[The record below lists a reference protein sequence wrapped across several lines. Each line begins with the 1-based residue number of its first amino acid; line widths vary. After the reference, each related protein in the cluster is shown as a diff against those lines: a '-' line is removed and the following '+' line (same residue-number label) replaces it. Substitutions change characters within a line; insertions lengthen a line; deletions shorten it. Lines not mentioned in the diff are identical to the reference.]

1 MTKRSAA
8 ITELENQLRDMVGAC
23 GGLLE
28 TRWVGR
34 FVELMRETANTE
46 GKEYLLKV
54 LFNTPQS
61 EKAALSRFI
70 QLNGV
75 EILAGWIAQH
85 QSSQEQDDIQIVHS
99 CLSCLNKLT
108 ISTELL
114 EKTKIG
120 KVVNKLAKHSDPSIQ
135 AKANTI
141 VSKWKKIAT
150 EQEDLKPYSK
160 LKKET
165 RVVLPKKYVL
175 CRSKLPEVMEN
186 SERVEEVYIPQSPP
200 ESNETTQQY
209 EVIESAST
217 NKLVRYVNTLYEL
230 RLIVIDG
237 PIKST

>member
-8 ITELENQLRDMVGAC
+8 ITELENQLRDMVSAS

-46 GKEYLLKV
+46 GREYLLRV

-61 EKAALSRFI
+61 EKNALSRFI

-75 EILAGWIAQH
+75 EILSTWIAEH
-85 QSSQEQDDIQIVHS
+85 RSNTEQEDIQIVHS

-114 EKTKIG
+114 AKTQIG

-141 VSKWKKIAT
+141 VSKWKKIAS
-150 EQEDLKPYSK
+150 EQEDPKPYSK
-160 LKKET
+160 IKKET
-165 RVVLPKKYVL
+165 RVVLPKK
-175 CRSKLPEVMEN
+175 
-186 SERVEEVYIPQSPP
+186 
-200 ESNETTQQY
+200 
-209 EVIESAST
+209 
-217 NKLVRYVNTLYEL
+217 
-230 RLIVIDG
+230 
-237 PIKST
+237 